1 MSEDESQSHTCR
13 TCSKVSKIKFH
24 NTKDTKKIV
33 EGKVVYLK
41 NFFYLDYVNGQRQQV

>member
-1 MSEDESQSHTCR
+1 MSKDESQSHTCR
-13 TCSKVSKIKFH
+13 KVSKIKLH